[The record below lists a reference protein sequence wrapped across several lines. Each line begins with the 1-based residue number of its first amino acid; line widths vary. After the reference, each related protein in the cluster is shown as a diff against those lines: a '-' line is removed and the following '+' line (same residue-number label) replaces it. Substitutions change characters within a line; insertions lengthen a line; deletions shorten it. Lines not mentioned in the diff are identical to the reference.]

1 MCVVRG
7 TGSNTPNQIVDT
19 STLKISIDNR
29 GIAQLS
35 ITILS
40 RNSSTIQGSCSISV
54 GRTSTFKG
62 SIVSDSPRE
71 VPGTDYLEHN
81 ITAIGMIE

>member
-7 TGSNTPNQIVDT
+7 SEGSTPETIVDT

-35 ITILS
+35 VTVLN
-40 RNSSTIQGSCSISV
+40 RTQDTIQGSCSISV
-54 GRTSTFKG
+54 GTTSTFKG
-62 SIVSDSPRE
+62 SIVNDNPRE
-71 VPGTDYLEHN
+71 LPGTGYIEHS
-81 ITAIGMIE
+81 ISAIGMIE